1 MSLELTIKNIPKIER
16 RIIIGYS
23 NFPILLSVIKT
34 LDELRTNKLAI
45 KIKILKKFEKESL
58 VKLSKNIF
66 SVSFELFIIIAIVKR
81 IIAELKLKIKLKL
94 SLIKTP
100 IIKIEKIDKV
110 KNIAGS
116 RIFKLFN
123 ILFYSLRT
131 NCHFIVG

>member
-1 MSLELTIKNIPKIER
+1 MISLELTIKNIPKIER

-34 LDELRTNKLAI
+34 LDVLRTNKLAI
-45 KIKILKKFEKESL
+45 KIKILKKFEKGSL

-66 SVSFELFIIIAIVKR
+66 SVSFELFKIIAIVKR

-110 KNIAGS
+110 KNISCLLYTSDAADE
-116 RIFKLFN
+116 
-123 ILFYSLRT
+123 
-131 NCHFIVG
+131 V